1 MGLSLLLFTTAMNL
15 INKVSRKNKSVFT
28 VFAMLFI
35 LTVQSRDKV
44 SFHHSFHKLLTSFKD
59 TIPSKKKNIP
69 VEEKL
74 KYSNDTSGIKIVSG
88 SDTIPKKNVDS
99 LLAVDSLSKGDTTI
113 RVDSLSKTDTSGI
126 VNLADTIKYIS
137 SKNTPDTVVEYTAED
152 SMVLDVPGKTIT
164 LYGKKA
170 NTLYK
175 DNDLTAPLIMLD
187 QATGN
192 IIASIKR
199 DSTGKVISMPTYK
212 QADFLSQSDSIR
224 FNMKSGKGLTKS
236 TYTQQGEMYVYGDV
250 IKKVNNDVFYALR
263 GRFTTC
269 NLDTPHF
276 AFISN
281 KIKFINNKVAITGPV
296 HPEFEGV
303 PLPIYLPFGIYP
315 LSQGRHSGILTPTFT
330 SNEQLGLG
338 LQGLGYYKVISDYW
352 DVILRTNIY
361 SYGSWTINI
370 NPRYL
375 KKYRYQGNIQFD
387 IQNFKYNFKGDPDY
401 SRNRSYHISWSHT
414 TDSKA
419 RPGVSFSAS
428 VNAGSSSYN
437 SYVPDNPYRNF
448 SNQLTSSITWS
459 KTWKD
464 KNLTISAN
472 HNQNTNLKIINVNL
486 PDVGFN
492 VQTIYPFRK
501 KEFVGTPKW
510 YENLGIAYSG
520 NAKSLFSFY
529 DTLPHIFQQIA
540 DTLQF
545 GAHHSFPISLSL
557 PQMGAFQ
564 VGPGI
569 SYDETWYQTKT
580 FHKWNPVTKRL
591 DTTTQK
597 GFYTARQMSF
607 SLGISTRIFGLV
619 TAKNKNAKIQ
629 AIRHE
634 ITPTL
639 GLSYKPDF
647 NKNNFY
653 YAQVDTAGHRRQFS
667 VFERNVF
674 PSYSPGRFGGLTFGI
689 DNNISMKVR
698 NKKDTGE
705 NALKKISIIDG
716 LGMNCS
722 YNFFAD
728 SFNLSPL
735 QLSARSNLF
744 NKINITASAIL
755 DPYAVD
761 GQGQRV
767 NQLLWVRKPFSLGRL
782 TSGNLA
788 MSTQLRGGDK
798 KGGSSKSELQPGES
812 PADIGL
818 TDDQYNSELAYIRNN
833 PGEYADFNIPWSV
846 NFSYSLTFTKVY
858 QTYIGFK
865 TQYSQNTTFGG
876 TLNLTPKWQMGV
888 NGYYNITLGQLNGV
902 SISISRDMHCWQMS
916 ISVQPVGQYRSFS
929 INISPKSP
937 LLRDIRVNRT
947 RQFRDTN
954 F

>member
-1 MGLSLLLFTTAMNL
+1 MGISLFLFTTAMNL
-15 INKVSRKNKSVFT
+15 KNKVTPKYITAIAVS
-28 VFAMLFI
+28 AMLFI
-35 LTVQSRDKV
+35 LTVQSRDKDSFYS
-44 SFHHSFHKLLTSFKD
+44 SFHTFLTSTHD
-59 TIPSKKKNIP
+59 TIPSNKKNISDDK
-69 VEEKL
+69 KL
-74 KYSNDTSGIKIVSG
+74 NYSNDSLGVKIVSVV
-88 SDTIPKKNVDS
+88 DTVPKKNVDS
-99 LLAVDSLSKGDTTI
+99 LLNVDSLAKI
-113 RVDSLSKTDTSGI
+113 DSLINIDSLPKKDTSGF
-126 VNLADTIKYIS
+126 LKTADTLKYIS
-137 SKNTPDTVVEYTAED
+137 SANAPDTVIEYTAED
-152 SMVLDVPGKTIT
+152 SMVLDVPAKTIT

-175 DNDLTAPLIMLD
+175 DNDLTAPIISLD
-187 QATGN
+187 QETGN
-192 IIASIKR
+192 IRASIKR

-212 QADFLSQSDSIR
+212 QADFLSQSDTIA

-236 TYTQQGEMYVYGDV
+236 TYTQQGEMYVYGEV
-250 IKKVNNDVFYALR
+250 IKKINNDVFYALR

-281 KIKFINNKVAITGPV
+281 RIKFINNKVAITGPV

-303 PLPIYLPFGIYP
+303 PIPIYFPFGIYP

-338 LQGLGYYKVISDYW
+338 LQGLGYYKVINDNW
-352 DVILRTNIY
+352 DVQLRTNIY
-361 SYGSWTINI
+361 SYGTWTVNI
-370 NPRYL
+370 NPRYY
-375 KKYRYQGNIQFD
+375 KRYRYAGNFSLD
-387 IQNFKYNFKGDPDY
+387 IQRYKYNFSGDPDY
-401 SRNRSYHISWSHT
+401 SVNKSYHISWSHS

-448 SNQLTSSITWS
+448 SNQLTSSISYS
-459 KTWKD
+459 KTWIGKPY
-464 KNLTISAN
+464 NLTVTAN

-510 YENLGIAYSG
+510 YENLGIAYNG

-529 DTLPHIFQQIA
+529 DTLPHIFRQIA

-557 PQMGAFQ
+557 PQIGAFQ

-569 SYDETWYQTKT
+569 SYDETWYQNKVY
-580 FHKWNPVTKRL
+580 HKWDPVKRRL
-591 DTTTQK
+591 DTTIQK

-607 SLGISTRIFGLV
+607 SLGISTRIFGLI

-647 NKNNFY
+647 NKNNY
-653 YAQVDTAGHRRQFS
+653 YYEHVDTTDRKRLFS
-667 VFERNVF
+667 VFEKNIF
-674 PSYSPGRFGGLTFGI
+674 SPYAPGRFGGLTFGI

-716 LGMNCS
+716 FSITGS

-728 SFNLSPL
+728 SLKFSPF

-744 NKINITASAIL
+744 NKINITASATI
-755 DPYAVD
+755 DPYDVD

-767 NQLLWVRKPFSLGRL
+767 DQFLWQRKPFSLGRL
-782 TSGNLA
+782 SNGMVSL
-788 MSTQLRGGDK
+788 STQLQGGNK
-798 KGGSSKSELQPGES
+798 KTGSTKPEVQPGDYIND
-812 PADIGL
+812 PGY
-818 TDDQYNSELAYIRNN
+818 TQDQYNSELAYVRNN

-846 NFSYSLTFTKVY
+846 NFSYALSFTKVFRTY
-858 QTYIGFK
+858 VGFQNQVSQTSTI
-865 TQYSQNTTFGG
+865 GG
-876 TLNLTPKWQMGV
+876 TLNLTPKWQMGM

-902 SISISRDMHCWQMS
+902 SVSISRDMHCWQMS
-916 ISVQPVGQYRSFS
+916 ISLQPVGQYRSFS

-937 LLRDIRVNRT
+937 ILRDLRVNRS
-947 RQFRDTN
+947 RSFRED
-954 F
+954 

>member
-1 MGLSLLLFTTAMNL
+1 MNRKY
-15 INKVSRKNKSVFT
+15 KVSPKYKLALT
-28 VFAMLFI
+28 AFAMLFI

-44 SFHHSFHKLLTSFKD
+44 YFHSSFHRFLTCFSD
-59 TIPSKKKNIP
+59 TIPSKEKNIS

-74 KYSNDTSGIKIVSG
+74 KYSNDTPRIKIVPG
-88 SDTIPKKNVDS
+88 IDTIPKKKIDS
-99 LLAVDSLSKGDTTI
+99 LLNIDSLTRADTILSVDSLSKNDT
-113 RVDSLSKTDTSGI
+113 GI
-126 VNLADTIKYIS
+126 VKTADTLKYIS
-137 SKNTPDTVVEYTAED
+137 SKNAPDTVIEYTAED
-152 SMVLDVPGKTIT
+152 SMVLDVPAKTIT
-164 LYGKKA
+164 LYGNKA

-175 DNDLTAPLIMLD
+175 DNDLTAPIIMLD
-187 QATGN
+187 QTTGN

-250 IKKVNNDVFYALR
+250 IKKINNDVFYALR

-338 LQGLGYYKVISDYW
+338 LEGLGYYKVISDYW
-352 DVILRTNIY
+352 DVQLRTNIY
-361 SYGSWTINI
+361 SYGSWTVNI

-375 KKYRYQGNIQFD
+375 KKYRYSGNISFD

-419 RPGVSFSAS
+419 RPGVSFSAN

-437 SYVPDNPYRNF
+437 AYVPDNPYRNF
-448 SNQLTSSITWS
+448 SNQLTSSIAWS
-459 KTWKD
+459 KTWQGKPY
-464 KNLTISAN
+464 NLTITAN

-510 YENLGIAYSG
+510 YENIGIAYNG
-520 NAKSLFSFY
+520 TAKSLFSFY

-557 PQMGAFQ
+557 PQIGAFQ
-564 VGPGI
+564 IGPGI

-580 FHKWNPVTKRL
+580 YHRWDPVKKRL
-591 DTTTQK
+591 DTTVQK
-597 GFYTARQMSF
+597 GFFTARQMSF
-607 SLGISTRIFGLV
+607 SLGISTRIFGMI

-639 GLSYKPDF
+639 GISYKPDF
-647 NKNNFY
+647 NKNNYY
-653 YAQVDTAGHRRQFS
+653 YAQIDTAGHRRQFS
-667 VFERNVF
+667 VFERNI
-674 PSYSPGRFGGLTFGI
+674 YSPYSSGRFGGLTFGI

-705 NALKKISIIDG
+705 NALKKITIIDG
-716 LGMNCS
+716 LSMNGS

-728 SFNLSPL
+728 SFNLSPI

-744 NKINITASAIL
+744 DKINITASAVL
-755 DPYAVD
+755 DPYDVD

-767 NQLLWVRKPFSLGRL
+767 DQILWLRKPFSFGRI
-782 TSGNLA
+782 TSGNVA
-788 MSTQLRGGDK
+788 VSTQLRGGDK
-798 KGGSSKSELQPGES
+798 KKGESTTELQPGES
-812 PADIGL
+812 PSDIGL
-818 TDDQYNSELAYIRNN
+818 TDDQYDSELAYIRNN

-846 NFSYSLTFTKVY
+846 NFSYSLSFSKVF
-858 QTYIGFK
+858 QRNVGFK
-865 TQYSQNTTFGG
+865 NQSSQNTTIGG
-876 TLNLTPKWQMGV
+876 TLNLTPKWQMAI

-902 SISISRDMHCWQMS
+902 SVSISRDMHCWQMS
-916 ISVQPVGQYRSFS
+916 ISLQPVGQYRSFS

-947 RQFRDTN
+947 RSFRE
-954 F
+954 